1 MKKISNNIKGI
12 LYILLAMFILAI
24 QDICIKLLSN
34 NTNLFQ
40 IFFFR
45 SVIGL
50 IIILFFLKFTNRKI
64 ILKTHYPILTLM
76 RCLLFFFGFTCI
88 FISLSELS
96 YPIAVTLFFSS
107 PLFMTILSK
116 IILKKNI
123 GLRRWSA
130 VLIGFVGVY
139 LVMNPEFNN
148 FNIYTIFPVL
158 TALAYSTTIVIQ
170 HKTADKDNLF
180 SQT

>member
-88 FISLSELS
+88 FISLSELP

-116 IILKKNI
+116 IILKKSKTRLKN
-123 GLRRWSA
+123 RHERPCA
-130 VLIGFVGVY
+130 V
-139 LVMNPEFNN
+139 
-148 FNIYTIFPVL
+148 TISFGH
-158 TALAYSTTIVIQ
+158 
-170 HKTADKDNLF
+170 HKKC
-180 SQT
+180 

>member
-88 FISLSELS
+88 FISLSELP

-116 IILKKNI
+116 IILKKI
-123 GLRRWSA
+123 
-130 VLIGFVGVY
+130 
-139 LVMNPEFNN
+139 
-148 FNIYTIFPVL
+148 
-158 TALAYSTTIVIQ
+158 
-170 HKTADKDNLF
+170 
-180 SQT
+180 